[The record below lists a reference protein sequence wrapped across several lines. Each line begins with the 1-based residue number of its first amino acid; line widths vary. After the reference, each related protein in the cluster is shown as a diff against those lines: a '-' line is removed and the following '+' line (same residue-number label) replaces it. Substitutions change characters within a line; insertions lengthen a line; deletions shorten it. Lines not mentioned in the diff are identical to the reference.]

1 MNIPEWM
8 TRQAVAAGVSAALEL
23 DGRVVSGLLPVSDW
37 RFSGETASASV
48 TFGPF
53 AQKVSA
59 SGVRLVVDDAVSVE
73 AFGSL
78 LTMPAGQTFRADVS
92 IGVA

>member
-8 TRQAVAAGVSAALEL
+8 TRQAVAAGVLAALDL
-23 DGRVVSGLLPVSDW
+23 DGRAVSSLIPVADW

-48 TFGPF
+48 TFGPYP
-53 AQKVSA
+53 QKVSA
-59 SGVRLVVDDAVSVE
+59 TGVRLIVDDAVSVE
-73 AFGSL
+73 PFDSL

-92 IGVA
+92 IGVT